1 MNTAFA
7 LQSLKVSKIVPS
19 KHSGESTSGEEHSM
33 SKGMELHKFR
43 TWGTYLKS
51 GEVWLEHGG
60 E

>member
-51 GEVWLEHGG
+51 GEV
-60 E
+60 